1 MTGHDFNFGFVQLA
15 CLSTLYYYRYRA
27 RDANFKG
34 KEIFHST
41 FSINDLRSFFS
52 SPFYSSLL
60 GTKREESKTERKIK
74 RERERGRLSW
84 ILSSKTS
91 ERTNKRQKRSW
102 SCVAYQ
108 TPWYH
113 IRVANVSLSKVPTY
127 SLGPPLAP
135 CPTRTPAPLDFQLPA
150 PLTYTHL

>member
-1 MTGHDFNFGFVQLA
+1 MSQSYLGTRAPRFQFRFRLTRVPFRSLFYIVRWMQISNTF
-15 CLSTLYYYRYRA
+15 CLQPSTI
-27 RDANFKG
+27 
-34 KEIFHST
+34 EP
-41 FSINDLRSFFS
+41 FFS
-52 SPFYSSLL
+52 RSLRRK
-60 GTKREESKTERKIK
+60 GGISK
-74 RERERGRLSW
+74 RGRGRETLVDTFV
-84 ILSSKTS
+84 KNKGTH
-91 ERTNKRQKRSW
+91 EENKRQSRSW